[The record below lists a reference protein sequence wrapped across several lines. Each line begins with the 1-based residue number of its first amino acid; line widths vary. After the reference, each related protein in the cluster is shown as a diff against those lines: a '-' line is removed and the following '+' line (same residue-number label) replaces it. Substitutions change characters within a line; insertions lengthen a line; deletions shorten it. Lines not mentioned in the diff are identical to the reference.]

1 MLPDKHFLI
10 AGLVIAP
17 VAVVLPEQRSVL
29 GVTQWVLA
37 GGLASVAVDL
47 DVIALVLARSGKE
60 ERLKQFRN
68 PVQIQRKFNLFMDTI
83 AETGIL
89 KTAMKTH
96 FIISAVLILL
106 SYCFL
111 RPYFLP
117 VTLGVVSH
125 LLSDAP
131 HLRKLN
137 TPR

>member
-1 MLPDKHFLI
+1 
-10 AGLVIAP
+10 
-17 VAVVLPEQRSVL
+17 LPEQRSIL
-29 GVTQWVLA
+29 GVTQWVLV

-47 DVIALVLARSGKE
+47 DVIALVLARSGRE

-68 PVQIQRKFNLFMDTI
+68 PAQIQRKFTLFMDTL

-96 FIISAVLILL
+96 FIISAVIILL

-111 RPYFLP
+111 RQYFLP

-125 LLSDAP
+125 LLSDTP
-131 HLRKLN
+131 NLRKLN